1 MADKDEVE
9 IKQYSVIYQAIE
21 DVEAALKGM
30 LAPKYEEKVIGT
42 AEIRETFKISNVG
55 TIAGCFVLTGKL
67 ERNAG
72 VRIIRDNVV
81 VHEGHL
87 STLKRFKD
95 EAKEVS
101 KGFECGAQIEDYNDI
116 KVGDTIEAFVMEEIK
131 R

>member
-72 VRIIRDNVV
+72 
-81 VHEGHL
+81 G
-87 STLKRFKD
+87 
-95 EAKEVS
+95 
-101 KGFECGAQIEDYNDI
+101 GA
-116 KVGDTIEAFVMEEIK
+116 GDSRA
-131 R
+131 RPPGDGSSAGPPGRSGSASPRR